1 MVYIVKFRVISFQSF
16 LCIKIVLISFINK
29 FILSQGVLKALGP
42 IQLHERSAIHISVAK
57 GLRNAVTAVFQAW
70 LFWDKTMSLGSCQTA
85 SVNFI
90 HSLLPSR
97 ATQPIIFLF
106 AFLFWFLSIAVLKFF
121 SASRTRNLWCKLKFL
136 PNHGV

>member
-1 MVYIVKFRVISFQSF
+1 MTLSMFAGPSDCRDELFVKPNTLVFHLKINIFMVYIVKFRVISFQSF

-70 LFWDKTMSLGSCQTA
+70 LFWDKTMSLGSC
-85 SVNFI
+85 
-90 HSLLPSR
+90 
-97 ATQPIIFLF
+97 
-106 AFLFWFLSIAVLKFF
+106 
-121 SASRTRNLWCKLKFL
+121 
-136 PNHGV
+136 